1 MAYLPH
7 TEEDV
12 KEMLEVIGVRDIR
25 DLFSPIPEGC
35 LLKEPL
41 SIPEGLSEQEL
52 FSLMEGLSR
61 DNDVDHISF
70 LGGGIYRHYI
80 PKGVEHI
87 LLRSEFYTSYT
98 PYQPEVSQGTLQ
110 AIFEYQTLICQLTG
124 MEVANAS
131 MYDGASALAEAIL
144 MAQRINGRK
153 KVVLSSALH
162 PEYRE
167 VVRTYLLD
175 RAEIREVLYCT
186 ETGRTLPESIEGLV
200 DEDTCALVVQ
210 HPNFFGSLEDLK
222 GLGEVI
228 HGKGGLFIV
237 AVAEPLCLAIL
248 KPPGEF
254 GADIVVGEGQSFGL
268 PPYLGGNTL
277 GFFASRLSYLRQMPG
292 RIVGET
298 VDVHGERAFV
308 LTLAT
313 REQHIRRERST
324 SNICTNANL
333 SALAATVYLCLLG
346 KEGLRQL
353 ASINL
358 KMAHLARERLSSIKG
373 FRSAF
378 TAPVFNEFVLHT
390 EKDVDGL
397 LKALKEKG
405 ILGGIPLGRFYREL
419 RGSILVSVTEMN
431 TEEEI
436 EKLAQEMEAYG

>member
-12 KEMLEVIGVRDIR
+12 KEMLKAIGVEKIR
-25 DLFSPIPEGC
+25 DLFSPIPEGL

-52 FSLMEGLSR
+52 FSLMEGFSK
-61 DNDVDHISF
+61 DNDVDFVSF
-70 LGGGIYRHYI
+70 LGGGIYHHYI
-80 PKGVEHI
+80 PKGIDHV

-144 MAQRINGRK
+144 MAQRINKRRK
-153 KVVLSSALH
+153 VIISSAIH

-167 VVRTYLLD
+167 VVKTYLLD
-175 RAEIREVLYCT
+175 RAEIRETLYCT
-186 ETGRTLPESIEGLV
+186 ETGRTLPESIEGMV
-200 DEDTCALVVQ
+200 DEDTSALVVQ

-222 GLGEVI
+222 ELGEVI
-228 HGKGGLFIV
+228 HKKGGLFIV
-237 AVAEPLCLAIL
+237 AISEPLSLAIL
-248 KPPGEF
+248 KPPGEL

-268 PPYLGGNTL
+268 PPYLGGSTL
-277 GFFASRLSYLRQMPG
+277 GFFASKESYLRQMPG

-298 VDVHGERAFV
+298 VDSHGERAFV

-313 REQHIRRERST
+313 REQHIRREKST

-333 SALAATVYLCLLG
+333 NALAATVYLCLMG
-346 KEGLRQL
+346 KEGLRRL
-353 ASINL
+353 AFINL
-358 KMAHLARERLSSIKG
+358 KRAHYARRRLSSIKG

-378 TAPVFNEFVLHT
+378 TAHIFNEFVLHT
-390 EKDVDGL
+390 EKDVSRL
-397 LKALKEKG
+397 LRALREKG

-419 RGSILVSVTEMN
+419 RNSMLVTVTEMN

-436 EKLAQEMEAYG
+436 ERLAKEMEAYG